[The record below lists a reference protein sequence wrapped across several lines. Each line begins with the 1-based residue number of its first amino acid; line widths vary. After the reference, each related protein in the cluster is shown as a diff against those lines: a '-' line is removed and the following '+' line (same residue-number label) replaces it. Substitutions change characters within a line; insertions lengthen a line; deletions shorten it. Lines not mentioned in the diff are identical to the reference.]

1 MKGLTIWL
9 WFDTEAEEAARF
21 YTSVFVD
28 GTIHQIARYPDAGQ
42 QITGKDAGSVMT
54 VLFEINGT
62 QFAAL
67 NGGSAVTKNE
77 GVSLAVNCETQAEI
91 DYYWEQL
98 GAGGPDEAKVCG
110 WLKDQ
115 YGLSWQIVPTI
126 LDEMTVER
134 DPEAA
139 ARMFEVM
146 LKMKKMNIAALQ
158 AAWDGNRG

>member
-9 WFDTEAEEAARF
+9 WFDSEAEEAARF
-21 YTSVFVD
+21 YTSVFAD

-67 NGGSAVTKNE
+67 NGGPAVTKNE
-77 GVSLAVNCETQAEI
+77 GVSIAVNCETQAEI

-98 GAGGPDEAKVCG
+98 GAGGPEEAKVCG
-110 WLKDQ
+110 WLKDK
-115 YGLSWQIVPTI
+115 YGLSWQIVPAI
-126 LDEMTVER
+126 LDELTVDR

-139 ARMFEVM
+139 ARMFEAM
-146 LKMKKMNIAALQ
+146 LTMKKMDIAALQ
-158 AAWDGNRG
+158 AAWDGDRG